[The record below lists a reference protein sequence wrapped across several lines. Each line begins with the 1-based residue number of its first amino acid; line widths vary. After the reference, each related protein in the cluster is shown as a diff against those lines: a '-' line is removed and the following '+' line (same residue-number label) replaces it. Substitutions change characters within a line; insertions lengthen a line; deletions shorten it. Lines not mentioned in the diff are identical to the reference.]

1 MTGIRP
7 ENVDDQ
13 NEVICLVFI
22 FSSYVMFLKLS
33 KIVHL
38 LQFCADLSKKPKPI
52 KAITYMHLKVLIT
65 QVLRVKSCH
74 KSYSPDVTAVP
85 YRSLS

>member
-1 MTGIRP
+1 MLQTIRA

-13 NEVICLVFI
+13 NEVICLVFM
-22 FSSYVMFLKLS
+22 FSSCVMVLKLS

-52 KAITYMHLKVLIT
+52 KAITYMHLKILIT
-65 QVLRVKSCH
+65 QVLRQIPLLQKATTGIR
-74 KSYSPDVTAVP
+74 KE
-85 YRSLS
+85 LS